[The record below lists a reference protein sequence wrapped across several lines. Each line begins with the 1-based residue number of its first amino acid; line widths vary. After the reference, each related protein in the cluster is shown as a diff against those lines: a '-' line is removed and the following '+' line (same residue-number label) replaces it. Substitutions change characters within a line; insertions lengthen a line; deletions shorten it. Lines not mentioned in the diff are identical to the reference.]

1 MMQADSTAQPGNA
14 SGSQILPP
22 WSSMQVDLTARPK
35 ITNCGEME
43 PPLYCMQTDLT
54 AREIILPAVKYTRHG
69 LICGEIRPRRRIQ
82 PLNDIS
88 AAVGYTRHCKH
99 TQTVLTARVLAPGPG
114 WRPSPAAINCEH
126 RAGRYGRKQ
135 PEEQVVQQ
143 ELQYIS

>member
-1 MMQADSTAQPGNA
+1 MVKHAGRFNCTTRKRQRQSDFTAMVKHADRSDCQRDNSSSSEIYPPWFDLRRFNRADGSNRSMTSA
-14 SGSQILPP
+14 SG
-22 WSSMQVDLTARPK
+22 R
-35 ITNCGEME
+35 
-43 PPLYCMQTDLT
+43 
-54 AREIILPAVKYTRHG
+54 
-69 LICGEIRPRRRIQ
+69 
-82 PLNDIS
+82 

-126 RAGRYGRKQ
+126 QAGRYGRKQ